1 MSRRAPRVIIVE
13 PALPTAQ
20 FERLRRR
27 IATLGSERR
36 RESYQTTFWFDL
48 ASPASNVVEHA
59 VLALVPL
66 VSSARRAR
74 VIGVEWWLSR
84 MRTSN
89 VKVDFHV
96 DRDNA
101 LFDDTGRTVRP
112 VTSSLLYVTS
122 SVGGLLAVTTK
133 KPDPRRPACAPDTD
147 DFDLI
152 EPRPNRFVFFDATLT
167 HGVLDARNELPL
179 RRLPTQ
185 RAWRIAI
192 AINLW
197 HRWPRRVP
205 SFAESIHYRG
215 LADGPRPA

>member
-1 MSRRAPRVIIVE
+1 MSARPPHVTIVE
-13 PALPTAQ
+13 PALHPVEFA
-20 FERLRRR
+20 RLRRR
-27 IATLGSERR
+27 IVRLGAERR

-48 ASPASNVVEHA
+48 SEQPCNVVERV
-59 VLALVPL
+59 VLGLMPRI
-66 VSSARRAR
+66 SPARRAR

-89 VKVDFHV
+89 VKLDFHV

-112 VTSSLLYVTS
+112 VTSSLLYLTS

-133 KPDPRRPACAPDTD
+133 KPDPSRVACAPDTD
-147 DFDLI
+147 DFDLV
-152 EPRPNRFVFFDATLT
+152 EPRPNRFVFFDAKLT

-185 RAWRIAI
+185 RAWRIGI

-197 HRWPRRVP
+197 HRRPRRVP
-205 SFAESIHYRG
+205 TFSESIHYRG
-215 LADGPRPA
+215 LAEGPRPA

>member
-1 MSRRAPRVIIVE
+1 MKPRAPYVTLVK
-13 PALPTAQ
+13 PALPAAE
-20 FERLRRR
+20 FERLRRH
-27 IATLGSERR
+27 IVKLGAERR

-48 ASPASNVVEHA
+48 ASEPSNVVERA
-59 VLALVPL
+59 VLTLIPR
-66 VSSARRAR
+66 VSPARRAR

-133 KPDPRRPACAPDTD
+133 KPDIRRPACAPDTD
-147 DFDLI
+147 DFDLV
-152 EPRPNRFVFFDATLT
+152 EPRPNRFVFFDAKLT

-197 HRWPRRVP
+197 HRRPRRVP
-205 SFAESIHYRG
+205 TFGESVHYRG
-215 LADGPRPA
+215 LAEGPRPA

>member
-1 MSRRAPRVIIVE
+1 MSPRAPLITIVE
-13 PALPTAQ
+13 PALPPAG

-27 IATLGSERR
+27 IVKLGAERR
-36 RESYQTTFWFDL
+36 RESYQTTFWFEL
-48 ASPASNVVEHA
+48 ASTPSNVVEHA
-59 VLALVPL
+59 VLALLPR
-66 VSSARRAR
+66 VSAARRAR

-101 LFDDTGRTVRP
+101 LFDDTGRTARP

-133 KPDPRRPACAPDTD
+133 KANPRRPACAPDTG
-147 DFDLI
+147 DFELV
-152 EPRPNRFVFFDATLT
+152 EPRPNRFVFFDARLT

-185 RAWRIAI
+185 GDWRIGI

-197 HRWPRRVP
+197 HRRPRRVP
-205 SFAESIHYRG
+205 TFAESTHYRG
-215 LADGPRPA
+215 LADRPRPA